1 MTTQEKWEAEVAKV
15 DRLTRFNKNGNA
27 ILLVG
32 GVAIIFLVLLL
43 YHGLV
48 TPIKID
54 NLAGIKTIVV
64 AVLLGF
70 GASSAASGMISSIY
84 AGSVNVKILSNPP
97 RADDYRKV
105 KQLLPKLEEAKE
117 VMKHYFQISAVI
129 LFLTVLKDI
138 IGLFIV

>member
-1 MTTQEKWEAEVAKV
+1 MASHEKWEAEVAKV

-32 GVAIIFLVLLL
+32 GVVIIFLVLLL
-43 YHGLV
+43 YHGLI
-48 TPIKID
+48 TPIKFD

-64 AVLLGF
+64 AVILGF
-70 GASSAASGMISSIY
+70 GASSAAAGMISSIY
-84 AGSVNVKILSNPP
+84 AGSVNVEILSNPQS
-97 RADDYRKV
+97 ADDYRKV
-105 KQLLPKLEEAKE
+105 KQLLPKLEKAKE
-117 VMKHYFQISAVI
+117 QMKHYFQISAVI